1 MQAPDKYRKISQ
13 MVFCNRVLKIHA
25 IVQTKFSQ
33 VTVFNTK
40 GADVAHEKNK
50 LKISKCGEGWNSNL
64 TQELNG
70 QRGLSRDYNLVF
82 SV

>member
-1 MQAPDKYRKISQ
+1 MASTGQVSEDLTDGVSQ
-13 MVFCNRVLKIHA
+13 RSTRDSSKMEFC
-25 IVQTKFSQ
+25 Q

-40 GADVAHEKNK
+40 GADVAHEKNV